1 MGTMMENKEYQEL
14 KEIVLKKAKEYT
26 DQKLNISW
34 ARIENTIRQL
44 YPESDITREGIRAIY
59 RRNYDEP
66 YKETK
71 NKYARQSQHRK
82 KGLDT
87 LQKVLKKSLRT
98 KTSLQY
104 LLDVLPVDTDTI
116 LAEIVRLELDG
127 YEIEKWTEDGKRYLQ
142 YKTRRHDDSIQ
153 VNIQVNDQVKIAI
166 ISDLHIGHKRFEREF
181 YTSFM
186 DYAYGQG
193 VKTVLVGGDI
203 FEGHYQAIRPTS
215 IKELNAIGYDEQFD
229 LAMEVIKEYDG
240 LHYYSISGNHDHSFE
255 RNAFA
260 DPVKNLARMR
270 KDFTYIGHNYG
281 KFIINNKIDIAL
293 VHPTDGIAQNY
304 GLKMHKFFERAGKDK
319 QARIV
324 LMGHYHKHT
333 HLHYRGQDGFILPSF
348 VSQSQFMKDNDLA
361 SVVGGII
368 LTLNLD
374 KKGELVSLIPEYVFK
389 K

>member
-1 MGTMMENKEYQEL
+1 MGTMMENKDYQEL

-71 NKYARQSQHRK
+71 NKYAKQSQHRK

-142 YKTRRHDDSIQ
+142 FKTRRHDDSIQ
-153 VNIQVNDQVKIAI
+153 VNIQVNDQVSVLV
-166 ISDLHIGHKRFEREF
+166 ISDTHIGHQNSEIAFMQGVIKYAYEQGVRNVLHIG
-181 YTSFM
+181 
-186 DYAYGQG
+186 DW
-193 VKTVLVGGDI
+193 V
-203 FEGHYQAIRPTS
+203 EGNYMSIRPTS
-215 IKELNAIGYDEQFD
+215 IKELTAIGFDEQLELLD
-229 LAMEVIKEYDG
+229 KSIPKYDG
-240 LHYYSISGNHDHSFE
+240 LTYYGISG
-255 RNAFA
+255 
-260 DPVKNLARMR
+260 KL
-270 KDFTYIGHNYG
+270 
-281 KFIINNKIDIAL
+281 IATTQL
-293 VHPTDGIAQNY
+293 Y
-304 GLKMHKFFERAGKDK
+304 C
-319 QARIV
+319 
-324 LMGHYHKHT
+324 
-333 HLHYRGQDGFILPSF
+333 
-348 VSQSQFMKDNDLA
+348 
-361 SVVGGII
+361 
-368 LTLNLD
+368 
-374 KKGELVSLIPEYVFK
+374 
-389 K
+389 

>member
-1 MGTMMENKEYQEL
+1 MGTMMENKDYQEL

-26 DQKLNISW
+26 DHKLNISW

-142 YKTRRHDDSIQ
+142 FKKRRHDDSIQ
-153 VNIQVNDQVKIAI
+153 VNIQVNDQVSVLV
-166 ISDLHIGHKRFEREF
+166 ISDTHIGHQNSEIAFMQGVIKYAYEQGVRNVLHIG
-181 YTSFM
+181 
-186 DYAYGQG
+186 DW
-193 VKTVLVGGDI
+193 V
-203 FEGHYQAIRPTS
+203 EGNYMSIRPTS
-215 IKELNAIGYDEQFD
+215 IKELTAIGFDEQLELLD
-229 LAMEVIKEYDG
+229 KSIPKYDG
-240 LHYYSISGNHDHSFE
+240 LTYYGISGNHDYTHE
-255 RNAFA
+255 RNTFA
-260 DPVKNLARMR
+260 NPVKTFAKLRDDV
-270 KDFTYIGHNYG
+270 KYLGHNFG
-281 KFIINNKIDIAL
+281 KFTINNKVDIAL
-293 VHPTDGIAQNY
+293 VHPTDGIGQSY
-304 GLKMHKFFERAGKDK
+304 GLKLHQYFNRAGADK
-319 QARIV
+319 QARII

-333 HLHYRGQDGFILPSF
+333 HLHYNGQDGFIVPAL
-348 VSQSQFMKDNDLA
+348 VSQSGFMKDNNLA
-361 SVVGGII
+361 SVVGAFI
-368 LTLNLD
+368 LHLKLN
-374 KKGELVSLIPEYVFK
+374 KKGELVTLTPEYIWK
-389 K
+389 